1 MRKVSCLER
10 STQFHTTKGL
20 ELRVNDDISLCV
32 DTRLKLGPRLR
43 KLLVRDQL
51 GENMTTAKIF
61 MIRIRSAIGVLSLA
75 GVTCLVACSNEEQ
88 TTPGLDNYRLEN

>member
-1 MRKVSCLER
+1 MNE
-10 STQFHTTKGL
+10 
-20 ELRVNDDISLCV
+20 DISRCV

-51 GENMTTAKIF
+51 GENMTIAKIF

-88 TTPGLDNYRLEN
+88 TTPDLDNYRIEDYAEL